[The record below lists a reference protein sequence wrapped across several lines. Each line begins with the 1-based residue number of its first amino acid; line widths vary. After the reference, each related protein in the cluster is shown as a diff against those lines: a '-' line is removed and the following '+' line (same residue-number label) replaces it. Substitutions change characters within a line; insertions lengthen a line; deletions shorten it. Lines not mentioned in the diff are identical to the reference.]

1 MRIAHAC
8 LALALL
14 AGAGCRTSTSPPAA
28 AASPATP
35 RIGFVGD
42 SLTIGLYATSQAQ
55 AYPELVASA
64 LHAQPVIQATSGIA
78 ATSLNPRMPLPTRVK
93 IVVVELG
100 TNDLSQRVQDFQ
112 RSYQALIGRLNRA
125 SARTTFVCLGLWRGA
140 ADSAPPAG
148 APPAAF
154 DEAIA
159 RVCPGSFVAL
169 APLYMDPSVHGP
181 AGRPTWK
188 GAADWFHP
196 NDEGHRRIADA
207 VVEVLQGIDG
217 QSR

>member
-1 MRIAHAC
+1 VRIAYAC

-14 AGAGCRTSTSPPAA
+14 AGAGCRTSPSAA

-42 SLTIGLYATSQAQ
+42 SLTVGLYATSRAL

-64 LHAQPVIQATSGIA
+64 LHAQPVIQATAGIA
-78 ATSLNPRMPLPTRVK
+78 ATSRNPGMPLPTGVK
-93 IVVVELG
+93 VVVVELG
-100 TNDLSQRVQDFQ
+100 TNDLGQRVEDFQ
-112 RSYQALIGRLNRA
+112 RKYQALIGRMKRA
-125 SARTTFVCLGLWRGA
+125 SPRATFVCLGLWRGA
-140 ADSAPPAG
+140 SDSDALAG
-148 APPAAF
+148 VPSAAF

-159 RVCPGSFVAL
+159 RVCPGSFVVL
-169 APLYMDPSVHGP
+169 ATLYMDLSLHGP

-207 VVEVLQGIDG
+207 VLEVLR
-217 QSR
+217 SSPA

>member
-1 MRIAHAC
+1 LRVAHVC

-14 AGAGCRTSTSPPAA
+14 AGAGCRTSPSAA
-28 AASPATP
+28 GASPAMP

-78 ATSLNPRMPLPTRVK
+78 ATSLDPRMPLPTGVK

-100 TNDLSQRVQDFQ
+100 TNDLSQRVEDFQ
-112 RSYQALIGRLNRA
+112 RSYQALVGRLKRA
-125 SARTTFVCLGLWRGA
+125 SPRTTSVCLGVWRGA
-140 ADSAPPAG
+140 ADSAPLTG
-148 APPAAF
+148 VLPAAF

-169 APLYMDPSVHGP
+169 ASLYRDPSLHGP

-207 VVEVLQGIDG
+207 VLEVLQNAPA
-217 QSR
+217 